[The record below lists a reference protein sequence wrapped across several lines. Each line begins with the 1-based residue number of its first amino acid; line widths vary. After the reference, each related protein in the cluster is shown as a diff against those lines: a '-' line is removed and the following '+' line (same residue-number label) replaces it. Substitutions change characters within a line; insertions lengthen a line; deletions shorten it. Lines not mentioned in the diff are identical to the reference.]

1 MNQRSGFPTIVQY
14 FFGILHFL
22 VPVVGISLNLYVL
35 KKLRSIAKLNVFR
48 FETSSALPL
57 WAMSICDSICLM
69 AQFAQASFHVF
80 VKFRGDRITA
90 KNAQTAALFCK
101 IDLYLIHS
109 STAFS
114 VWCWLVLSVL
124 RYIAV
129 FHPFKYRT
137 IWRQPRDALVVLAS
151 LSCILELWI
160 PILVSYNPQY
170 LSCYE
175 NTDVNSA
182 MSQTAHMLDILL
194 SYVVPAFIRILLDGI
209 VLCYCY
215 RPNVVEIP
223 VMERRCAIS
232 APSGLP
238 AAAEL
243 TEKSPMSIILSLTR
257 QPILYRRPEVCK
269 RKHSMIKR
277 SLIISAVNLCCNLP
291 SHALR
296 ALWTLDGGEQL
307 IPEKYLLVLEGISQ
321 LLYFGQFTCNA
332 FYLSTTIYETSTIPM
347 RPCVIRPN
355 ASAGNVLRTPSG
367 KQRIAEDIEELI

>member
-35 KKLRSIAKLNVFR
+35 KKLRSIARLNVFR

-232 APSGLP
+232 APS
-238 AAAEL
+238 
-243 TEKSPMSIILSLTR
+243 
-257 QPILYRRPEVCK
+257 
-269 RKHSMIKR
+269 
-277 SLIISAVNLCCNLP
+277 
-291 SHALR
+291 
-296 ALWTLDGGEQL
+296 DGGEQL

-347 RPCVIRPN
+347 RPCIIRPN
-355 ASAGNVLRTPSG
+355 VSAGNVLRTPSG